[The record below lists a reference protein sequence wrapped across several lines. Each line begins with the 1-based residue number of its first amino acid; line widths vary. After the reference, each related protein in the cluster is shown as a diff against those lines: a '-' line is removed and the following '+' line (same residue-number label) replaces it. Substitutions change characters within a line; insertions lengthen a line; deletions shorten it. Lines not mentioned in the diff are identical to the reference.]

1 MNTSKIIIA
10 LDDESIISPLI
21 ERLDPRQCNIKVGLH
36 LFTKFGPSIV
46 RKLQRLNFKIF
57 LDMKYHDI
65 PKTVADAVEAA
76 ADLGV
81 WMVNLHAI
89 GGRRMMEA
97 ARQRLED
104 RGHYRNTKLIAVTV
118 LTSLESDDIQE
129 MTIMHT
135 PSSLTDALTGL
146 AAKCLMDGVV
156 CSPHELE
163 LIRSRPDIHNNF
175 LTVVPGI
182 RFRNADLHDQKRV
195 QDPIKAIDAG
205 ASYIVV
211 GRAITEAEDPFA
223 TLNGLHDLLHIQDM
237 DAAEEELD

>member
-1 MNTSKIIIA
+1 MNPSKIIIA
-10 LDDESIISPLI
+10 LDDETIISPLI
-21 ERLDPRQCNIKVGLH
+21 ERLDPRKCNIKVGLH
-36 LFTKFGPSIV
+36 LFTRFGPSLV
-46 RKLQRLNFKIF
+46 RKLQKLNFKVF

-65 PKTVADAVEAA
+65 PNTVADAVEAA

-118 LTSLESDDIQE
+118 LTSMDSDDIQE
-129 MTIMHT
+129 MSIMHT
-135 PSSLTDALTGL
+135 PSSLTWALTGL
-146 AAKCLMDGVV
+146 AADSLMDGIV
-156 CSPHELE
+156 CSAHELE
-163 LIRSRPDIHNNF
+163 SVRLRTDIHNNF

-182 RFRNADLHDQKRV
+182 RFTESDLHDQKRV
-195 QDPIKAIDAG
+195 QDPVKAIEMG

-223 TLNGLHDLLHIQDM
+223 TLNGLHELMKINDM
-237 DAAEEELD
+237 VEELD